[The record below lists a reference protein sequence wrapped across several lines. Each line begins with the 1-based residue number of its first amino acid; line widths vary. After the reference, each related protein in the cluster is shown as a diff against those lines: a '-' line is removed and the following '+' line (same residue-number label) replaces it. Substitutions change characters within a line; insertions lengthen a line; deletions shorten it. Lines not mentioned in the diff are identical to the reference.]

1 MTGIIARGG
10 LRGVPKSTRR
20 TPPHDHARP
29 TILSAVDNIT
39 HSLLGAAL
47 AKTRL
52 GQAAPFAAVAL
63 VAAANLPDCENAVL
77 VFCDRSTKLIQH
89 RGVTHGLLGIALE
102 IPLFA
107 LLMWWLGKRFA
118 RARPPGSLGALLLGV
133 ALATLSH
140 PLLDWCNT
148 YGWRPWLP
156 FDGTWYYGDLLFIV
170 DPWLWLLLGAAV
182 CLAGRRTTA
191 GSIAL
196 AAFAVVLSVV
206 IVLNGE
212 RGPRALQIAWPAV
225 ILALALA
232 RWSGFGRR
240 HGGAVVLTTLAL
252 AVAYVGFLGW
262 AGRTAWRMA
271 EPVIAAQ
278 LPSGETI
285 SAHTISP
292 QPANPFRWQI
302 VAETQHAVYRAE
314 VSIQDGPG
322 DPERVPNHL
331 DDPLVQRVADSREGR
346 AWRAFARNPVATI
359 VPDGHGGQRVYLLDA
374 RYGMRPGRG
383 FGGLSVDVPA
393 AAPEHPAR

>member
-1 MTGIIARGG
+1 M
-10 LRGVPKSTRR
+10 
-20 TPPHDHARP
+20 
-29 TILSAVDNIT
+29 DNIT

-77 VFCDRSTKLIQH
+77 VFCDRSTRMIQH
-89 RGVTHGLLGIALE
+89 RGVTHGLLGVALE
-102 IPLFA
+102 IPLFT

-118 RARPPGSLGALLLGV
+118 RGRPSGSFLALLLGI

-182 CLAGRRTTA
+182 CLAGRRPKA
-191 GSIAL
+191 GSVAL
-196 AAFAVVLSVV
+196 AALAVVVSAVVV
-206 IVLNGE
+206 IAGD
-212 RGPRALQIAWPAV
+212 RGPRVLQIAFPAV

-232 RWSGFGRR
+232 RWSRFGRR
-240 HGGAVVLTTLAL
+240 RPNAVVLTTLAL
-252 AVAYVGFLGW
+252 AIAYVGFLGW

-278 LPSGETI
+278 LPPGETI
-285 SAHTISP
+285 GARTISP

-302 VAETQHAVYRAE
+302 VAETQRAVYCAE
-314 VSIQDGPG
+314 VSLRDGSGEPV
-322 DPERVPNHL
+322 RVLNNL
-331 DDPLVQRVADSREGR
+331 DDPLVQRAADSREGR
-346 AWRAFARNPVATI
+346 AWRAFARNPIAAIT
-359 VPDGHGGQRVYLLDA
+359 PDGHGGHRVHLMDA

-393 AAPEHPAR
+393 GPDEHPAQ